1 VGEERWVG
9 NVTIISRGDEIS
21 IARGRGE
28 MVRVLSHGRFFCF
41 VFVIMRYLFLGI
53 QTLIELEL

>member
-1 VGEERWVG
+1 M
-9 NVTIISRGDEIS
+9 TIISRGDEIS